1 MPDSPDLTPELRL
14 ACPERS
20 RRVADKSAEKDRLL
34 DIFLHVKAVAPD
46 PAGDAIW
53 VLLDRTRH

>member
-14 ACPERS
+14 ATDDR
-20 RRVADKSAEKDRLL
+20 AAQDRLL

>member
-14 ACPERS
+14 
-20 RRVADKSAEKDRLL
+20 VVDNSAERDRLL